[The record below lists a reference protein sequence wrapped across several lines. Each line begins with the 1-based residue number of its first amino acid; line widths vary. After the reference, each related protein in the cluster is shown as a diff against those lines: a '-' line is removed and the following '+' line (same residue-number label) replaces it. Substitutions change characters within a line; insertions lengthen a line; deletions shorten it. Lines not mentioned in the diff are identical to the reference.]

1 MRSREAVP
9 TGAQT
14 AASWP
19 NCPRNRTS
27 TPCCG
32 PTMATWRQES
42 GAPFLVSNSHQG
54 NCGLTCPFRPPRV
67 SSTRITQFSYKGGSK
82 ATWAAPFHLRRQWRE
97 VGCWLSPYLFRGG
110 LVLAVRQ
117 QSHSRQPS
125 KQRISGGHSVAQRS
139 NGNGRPPSG
148 Q

>member
-1 MRSREAVP
+1 MRSREAVL

-82 ATWAAPFHLRRQWRE
+82 ATWAAPFHLRRQWRG

-110 LVLAVRQ
+110 LVFD
-117 QSHSRQPS
+117 
-125 KQRISGGHSVAQRS
+125 
-139 NGNGRPPSG
+139 RPPTVPQSPTFKTTHIRRAFCRAKV
-148 Q
+148 QRQRATS